1 MSYNQNGGEMKISN
15 VSFINFKTQCGEQD
29 IAIASSK
36 FNEDGQHPVTVAN
49 TRLFNVDNSSK
60 VFIHRP
66 SLGSINPSD
75 CIDMN
80 CDGLKKNLL
89 TDLDGSFLGQKGSVI
104 SQSEFGWGSQQRG
117 LGDFRIPKEML
128 SSPNGSFVSP
138 SSVYKYPGIVRDQKS
153 CKYIDEWQAYECF
166 GLRYNMLVIESMD
179 KDTEVFIFVNF

>member
-1 MSYNQNGGEMKISN
+1 MSYNQNGGEMKVSN
-15 VSFINFKTQCGEQD
+15 VTFINFKTQCGEQD
-29 IAIASSK
+29 AAIASNK
-36 FNEDGQHPVTVAN
+36 KNEDGQHPVTFTN
-49 TRLFNVDNSSK
+49 TKLFNVSASSK
-60 VFIHRP
+60 VYLHRP

-89 TDLDGSFLGQKGSVI
+89 TDLDGSFLGKVGSVI
-104 SQSEFGWGSQQRG
+104 SQSEFEWGSQQRG

-128 SSPNGSFVSP
+128 ANPNGSFISP
-138 SSVYKYPGIVRDQKS
+138 ASIYKHTGIVRDENS

-179 KDTEVFIFVNF
+179 KDTEVIY